1 MVGVG
6 VCGVRLECQRA
17 FAELALC
24 LERTVEALGV
34 VRGAVGGWSGRPRRV
49 GLRRSE
55 FDGNMKY
62 LQGFLGE
69 LLECSRGSAAVL
81 LGLGPGPGPGS
92 PSGVGGGGR

>member
-1 MVGVG
+1 MNVNVVKGCG
-6 VCGVRLECQRA
+6 GGGVRLECQRA

-34 VRGAVGGWSGRPRRV
+34 VRGAVGGLEWETEESRV
-49 GLRRSE
+49 EAVE

-81 LGLGPGPGPGS
+81 LGPPP
-92 PSGVGGGGR
+92 GVGGGGR